1 MSEPSREPASPTQA
15 PGAAP
20 TTLPHTTPPRT
31 GDRTGGVAPPPLPNR
46 RRRRR
51 GRQTA
56 LLAVASVAVLV
67 VVIPLLYGVLTGFKD
82 PGQIQNNPLGL
93 PSPWNTDNY
102 LDILGDG
109 TFWRNAFNSLFIGLA
124 TVVLVVIVAA
134 LAAFIFARYAF
145 RGREALFMLFAAG
158 LMFPP
163 AVAVLPL
170 FVLLRQLGLLG
181 SPWGVILPQAA
192 FGLPLTIIIL
202 RTFFRG
208 VPAEIE
214 ESAILDGCTTFG
226 VFWRIMLPMARPAIA
241 VVAVLALVTSWNNF
255 LLPLL
260 VLISERDWW
269 TLPLG
274 VQQFSGQFGQDT
286 AQVLA
291 YTMLATIPA
300 LAFFFVAERQIVA
313 GIAPTVGSK
322 G

>member
-1 MSEPSREPASPTQA
+1 MSHIPSSRRTTVAASAPVPGRVATGRPPGTGRPPA
-15 PGAAP
+15 
-20 TTLPHTTPPRT
+20 T
-31 GDRTGGVAPPPLPNR
+31 GEGMALR
-46 RRRRR
+46 RRRQRWR
-51 GRQTA
+51 NARLATIAGVTA
-56 LLAVASVAVLV
+56 L
-67 VVIPLLYGVLTGFKD
+67 VVIVIPIMFGVIGGFKD
-82 PGQIQNNPLGL
+82 PGQLQNNPLGL
-93 PSPWNTDNY
+93 PSPWNVDNY
-102 LDILGDG
+102 VGILSEGR
-109 TFWRNAFNSLFIGLA
+109 FWRNTFNSLFIGLA
-124 TVVLVVIVAA
+124 TVVLVVSASA
-134 LAAFIFARYAF
+134 LAAFMFARYAF
-145 RGREALFMLFAAG
+145 RGREVLFMLFAAG

-170 FVLLRQLGLLG
+170 FVLLREIGLLS

-208 VPAEIE
+208 IPAEIE
-214 ESAILDGCTTFG
+214 ESAVLDGCSTFG
-226 VFWRIMLPMARPAIA
+226 VFWRIMLPMARPALA

-274 VQQFSGQFGQDT
+274 VQQFSSQYGQDT
-286 AQVLA
+286 ARVLA
-291 YTMLATIPA
+291 YTMLATVPA

-313 GIAPTVGSK
+313 GIAPTVGTK